1 MKGHEM
7 SDQTTS
13 FLKSHFPDLVLTP
26 PLFYEWPFG
35 LRFEVADWSL
45 GEKSV
50 VLEKAG
56 DRALKIVRYAFDP
69 EDDILFVTDVY
80 TQHEHELMKKK
91 LLVYQKYVRRQVRK
105 RLRHELLTY
114 VISELDEPLT
124 LERFTL
130 TCQIQDIRL
139 RPLLHAICQEDFY
152 APNQILN
159 GKLGYEMYL
168 INLSKQMIFHL
179 YDDRGRDLI
188 AADAERLRP
197 VYEGLQH
204 WLLDYDRPQMD
215 QLFTEK

>member
-1 MKGHEM
+1 MKGKQM
-7 SDQTTS
+7 SHKTNR
-13 FLKSHFPDLVLTP
+13 FLKNHFPDLILTP
-26 PLFYEWPFG
+26 SLFYQWPFG

-45 GEKSV
+45 GEESV

-80 TQHEHELMKKK
+80 TQHEHELTKQK
-91 LLVYQKYVRRQVRK
+91 LLVYQKYVRQQVRN

-114 VISELDEPLT
+114 VRPELDEPLT

-130 TCQIQDIRL
+130 TCQLQDIRL
-139 RPLLHAICQEDFY
+139 RPLLQAICQEDFY
-152 APNQILN
+152 APNQIMN
-159 GKLGYEMYL
+159 GKLGYEIYL
-168 INLSKQMIFHL
+168 INLTKQMIFHL
-179 YDDRGRDLI
+179 YDDRGCDLI

-204 WLLDYDRPQMD
+204 WLLDYDRAQMD
-215 QLFTEK
+215 RLFAVK

>member
-1 MKGHEM
+1 M
-7 SDQTTS
+7 SDQTNR
-13 FLKSHFPDLVLTP
+13 FLKNHFPHLFLTP
-26 PLFYEWPFG
+26 PLFYGWPFG

-45 GEKSV
+45 GKESI

-56 DRALKIVRYAFDP
+56 DRALEIVKYAFDP

-80 TQHEHELMKKK
+80 TQHAHELTKRK
-91 LLVYQKYVRRQVRK
+91 LLVYQKYVHRQVRN

-114 VISELDEPLT
+114 VRPEIEDSLT

-130 TCQIQDIRL
+130 KCQLQEIRL

-152 APNQILN
+152 TPNQILK
-159 GKLGYEMYL
+159 GKLGYEIYL
-168 INLSKQMIFHL
+168 MNVSKNMIFHL
-179 YDDRGRDLI
+179 YDDRGCDLI
-188 AADAERLRP
+188 AAEPERLRP

-215 QLFTEK
+215 RLFAAK